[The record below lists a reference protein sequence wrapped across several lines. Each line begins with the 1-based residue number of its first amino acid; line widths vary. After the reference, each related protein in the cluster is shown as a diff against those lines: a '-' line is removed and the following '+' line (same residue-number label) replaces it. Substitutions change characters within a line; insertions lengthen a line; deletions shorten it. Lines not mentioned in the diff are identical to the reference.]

1 MMVLFTSR
9 SEKKALLTVRRIL
22 DQFADRIGNDTWQ
35 TIMTQEGVQE
45 VRTLLRRS
53 ATKSTA
59 VSCRWIRS
67 RNRSQLLWVVGN
79 RDKFNEEGLV
89 PVNTTRKNILHK
101 EWEGGWPYLSLLK
114 ALVSVAALFHDWG
127 KSSDHFQ
134 KKLRSSSMEKDP
146 YRHEWVSCQLLAV
159 VAKISGD
166 TQDDDAWMRLFL
178 EGKLK
183 KTTLKSEMKKQSEH
197 AQALPKMPP
206 IMRMLVWLILSHHRM
221 PLTRNE
227 MECKICAEDP
237 PMSLESLIS
246 TIKAGWGYEGV
257 IPAEKNHCFSFS
269 KGFLLDD
276 DNWNKAVKKW
286 MARLLREKAQLQQ
299 LYTDSSLAL
308 RPLLLY
314 AREALML
321 ADHFVSSQ
329 KCQTDIPLEEQKKV
343 LYANTD
349 GDKLCDKLSS
359 HLTRVAAQAVNIAHQ
374 LPLFVGEMDVTD
386 TVRFT
391 PAKAPYQW
399 QDKAVREIQAAKQEG
414 AEQAWF
420 ILNMASTGC
429 GKTTANA
436 KLMQALSPDG
446 KSMRYTLALGL
457 RSLTLQT
464 GSEYRE
470 RMHLTKD
477 ELAVIIGSSAVEEL
491 YRQEKQSDAADTVV
505 SEEKG
510 SSCEIGGSGEEELLE
525 DMLSFEE
532 NFTHEQLKYL
542 DIYLDGR
549 RNPQARKNGA
559 FLFKPVLVATIDQII
574 RATEVTRGGRGLLP
588 FLRIMSADLV
598 IDEVDDFSPENLTAV
613 ARLVHLAGMLG
624 RNVIL
629 SSATIPPDLAQGM
642 YQAYQDGLCC
652 YNAFSDQAKSMTAV
666 WVDEFRSASSA
677 IPLQQPNQHGL
688 AHKNFIEKRVKKLRT
703 QVVKRKA
710 VVLPCQP
717 QATKETSWQSYV
729 VVTQQAVLQLHEVHH
744 VVDEKTGKEVS
755 FGLIRFA
762 NINPCVNMAL
772 SLLSADWPDD
782 TAVFLMCY
790 HSRQVLLLRHEQ
802 ETYLDHVLRR
812 KQEKEAPVSFQDTV
826 LRDHLDRSQKQ
837 RCIFLVIATP
847 VEEIGRDHDFD
858 WAIVEPSSYRSIIQ
872 LAGRVYR
879 HRPCLQD
886 ISAPNIGVMQF
897 NWQGMVNSGQRAV
910 FCRPGFEKNPHYLLQ
925 SHDMKDL
932 VPADNWTHID
942 AIPRVQTP
950 RPLCPQSRLIDL
962 EHRRLADWRSLDDKS
977 PDKVGG
983 WQQTCW
989 WMTGLPQYLCPF
1001 RAGVP
1006 DKDLCYRYDA
1016 GEGML
1021 GFYKKDNGEYI
1032 PYEDMCNLRLYPKE
1046 KLHPYRE
1053 RFWLPRSYMSSLQAQ
1068 AARRTYS
1075 DEEEGEVLQRISERY
1090 GQLTLPGY
1098 EDESARTYWY
1108 DDQLGA
1114 FHILVKER
1122 KG

>member
-79 RDKFNEEGLV
+79 RDKFNEDGMV

-101 EWEGGWPYLSLLK
+101 EWEGGWPYLSVLK

-127 KSSDHFQ
+127 KASDHFQ
-134 KKLRSSSMEKDP
+134 QKLRSSSMEKDP
-146 YRHEWVSCQLLAV
+146 YRHEWFSCQLLA
-159 VAKISGD
+159 AIANISGD
-166 TQDDDAWMRLFL
+166 TQNDDAWIRLFL

-183 KTTLKSEMKKQSEH
+183 KTTLKNEMKKQGE
-197 AQALPKMPP
+197 QAHSLPSMPP
-206 IMRMLVWLILSHHRM
+206 IMRIIAWLILSHHRM
-221 PLTRNE
+221 PVTRND
-227 MECKICAEDP
+227 MECKMCAEKP
-237 PMSLESLIS
+237 PLSLEGLFSAV
-246 TIKAGWGYEGV
+246 KAGWGYEGV
-257 IPAEKNHCFSFS
+257 VPEKRNPCFSFS

-276 DNWNKAVKKW
+276 DDWNKAVKKW
-286 MARLLREKAQLQQ
+286 LTRLLREKAQLQQ
-299 LYTDSSLAL
+299 LCSEANSAL

-329 KCQTDIPLEEQKKV
+329 KCQTDVPVDEQKKV

-359 HLTRVAAQAVNIAHQ
+359 HLIRVAAQAVNIAHQ
-374 LPLFVGEMDVTD
+374 LPLFASEMDVAD

-399 QDKAVREIQAAKQEG
+399 QDKAVRKIQSTKQDG
-414 AEQAWF
+414 MEQAWF

-446 KSMRYTLALGL
+446 KTMRYTLALGL

-477 ELAVIIGSSAVEEL
+477 ELAVIIGSQAIAEL
-491 YRQEKQSDAADTVV
+491 YHQKQKVDDADPGK
-505 SEEKG
+505 E
-510 SSCEIGGSGEEELLE
+510 SSRCEIGGSGEEELLE
-525 DMLSFEE
+525 DMISFED

-549 RNPQARKNGA
+549 KNPQAKKNGA
-559 FLFKPVLVATIDQII
+559 FLFKPILVATIDQII
-574 RATEVTRGGRGLLP
+574 RATEVTRGGKGLLP
-588 FLRIMSADLV
+588 FLRMMSSDLV
-598 IDEVDDFSPENLTAV
+598 IDEVDDFSPEDLTAV

-629 SSATIPPDLAQGM
+629 SSATIPPDLAQGL
-642 YQAYQDGLCC
+642 YQAYQDGLCS
-652 YNAFSDQAKSMTAV
+652 YNAFSNRAKTMNAV
-666 WVDEFRSASSA
+666 WVDEFRSASA
-677 IPLQQPNQHGL
+677 VIPLQQSKQYGL
-688 AHKNFIEKRVKKLRT
+688 AHEKFVEQRVKNLQM

-710 VVLPCQP
+710 FVIPCQP
-717 QATKETSWQSYV
+717 QTTKETSWQLYV
-729 VVTQQAVLQLHEVHH
+729 AAAKQAVLQLHDAHH

-755 FGLIRFA
+755 FGLMRFA
-762 NINPCVNMAL
+762 NIDPCVNMTL
-772 SLLSADWPDD
+772 SLLSADWPED
-782 TAVFLMCY
+782 TAVFIMCY

-802 ETYLDHVLRR
+802 EVYLDHVLRR
-812 KQEKEAPVSFQDTV
+812 KQECGAKVAFQDVV
-826 LRDHLDRSQKQ
+826 LRRHLDHGQMK
-837 RCIFLVIATP
+837 RCIFLVVATP

-858 WAIVEPSSYRSIIQ
+858 WAVVEPSSYRSIIQ
-872 LAGRVYR
+872 LAGRVHR

-886 ISAPNIGVMQF
+886 VSVPNIGVMEF
-897 NWQGMVNSGQRAV
+897 NWRGMVDSGRNAV
-910 FCRPGFEKNPHYLLQ
+910 FCRPGFEKNPDYLLD
-925 SHDMKDL
+925 SHDMNDL
-932 VPADNWTHID
+932 IPADNWNHID
-942 AIPRVQTP
+942 AIPRVQIPKPLRP
-950 RPLCPQSRLIDL
+950 RSRLIDL
-962 EHRRLADWRSLDDKS
+962 EHQRLADWRSLDDEY
-977 PDKVGG
+977 PDTVGG
-983 WQQTCW
+983 WQQTGW
-989 WMTGLPQYLCPF
+989 WMTGQPQYLCPF
-1001 RAGVP
+1001 RAGIP
-1006 DKDLCYRYDA
+1006 DRDLCYRYDA
-1016 GEGML
+1016 SKGML
-1021 GFYKKDNGEYI
+1021 GFYERNSGEYV
-1032 PYEDMCNLRLYPKE
+1032 PCGDMYNLKPYPKE
-1046 KLHPYRE
+1046 KLDAHRE
-1053 RFWLPRSYMSSLQAQ
+1053 RFWLPRDYMASLQNQ
-1068 AARRTYS
+1068 VARKSYS
-1075 DEEEGEVLQRISERY
+1075 DEEEGEGLQRISERY
-1090 GQLTLPGY
+1090 GQLALPAY
-1098 EDESARTYWY
+1098 ADESGRTYWY
-1108 DDQLGA
+1108 DDQLGV
-1114 FHILVKER
+1114 FHTLLNER

>member
-35 TIMTQEGVQE
+35 TIMTHEGVQE

-79 RDKFNEEGLV
+79 RDKFNAEGVV

-101 EWEGGWPYLSLLK
+101 EWEGGWPYLALLK
-114 ALVSVAALFHDWG
+114 ALTAVAALFHDWG

-146 YRHEWVSCQLLAV
+146 YRHEWVSCQLLAA

-166 TQDDDAWMRLFL
+166 TQDDDAWIHLFL
-178 EGKLK
+178 KGKLK
-183 KTTLKSEMKKQSEH
+183 KTTLKTEMKNRNN
-197 AQALPKMPP
+197 QADTLPAMPP
-206 IMRMLVWLILSHHRM
+206 IMRILVWLILSHHHL
-221 PLTRNE
+221 PVTRNE
-227 MECKICAEDP
+227 MECKICAENP
-237 PMSLESLIS
+237 PMSLERLFS
-246 TIKAGWGYEGV
+246 TVQSKWGYEGV
-257 IPAEKNHCFSFS
+257 VPAGKNPCFSFS

-276 DNWNKAVKKW
+276 DDWNKAAKKW
-286 MARLLREKAQLQQ
+286 LTRLLREKAQLQQ
-299 LYTDSSLAL
+299 LCTGSRLAL

-329 KCQTDIPLEEQKKV
+329 KHQTDVPIEEQKKV
-343 LYANTD
+343 LYANTN

-374 LPLFVGEMDVTD
+374 LPLFASEMDVAD

-399 QDKAVREIQAAKQEG
+399 QDKAVREIQSAKQDG
-414 AEQAWF
+414 MDQAWF

-446 KSMRYTLALGL
+446 KVMRYTLALGL

-477 ELAVIIGSSAVEEL
+477 ELAVIIGSQAIEAL
-491 YRQEKQSDAADTVV
+491 YQQEKENDSAE
-505 SEEKG
+505 SEQK
-510 SSCEIGGSGEEELLE
+510 SSLYEIGGSGEEELLE
-525 DMLSFEE
+525 DMLSFED
-532 NFTHEQLKYL
+532 NFTHDQLKYL

-549 RNPQARKNGA
+549 KNPQARKNGA

-574 RATEVTRGGRGLLP
+574 RATEVTRGGKGLLP
-588 FLRIMSADLV
+588 FLRMMSADLV
-598 IDEVDDFSPENLTAV
+598 IDEVDDFSPDDLTAV
-613 ARLVHLAGMLG
+613 ARLVHLAGVLG

-677 IPLQQPNQHGL
+677 IPLQQPNQYGL
-688 AHKNFIEKRVKKLRT
+688 AHKNFIEQRVKKLRT

-710 VVLPCQP
+710 VVIPCQP
-717 QATKETSWQSYV
+717 QATKELSWQSYV
-729 VVTQQAVLQLHEVHH
+729 EAMKQAVQQLHSNHH
-744 VVDEKTGKEVS
+744 VIDEKTGKEVS
-755 FGLIRFA
+755 FGLVRLA
-762 NINPCVNMAL
+762 NIDPCVNMAL

-897 NWQGMVNSGQRAV
+897 NWQGMVNSGHRAV

-932 VPADNWTHID
+932 VPADNWAHID

-962 EHRRLADWRSLDDKS
+962 EHRRLADWHSLDDKS

-1032 PYEDMCNLRLYPKE
+1032 PYEDMCNLRLYPEE

-1053 RFWLPRSYMSSLQAQ
+1053 RFWLSRSYMSSLQAQ

>member
-374 LPLFVGEMDVTD
+374 LPLFAGEMDVTD

-399 QDKAVREIQAAKQEG
+399 QDKAVREIQ
-414 AEQAWF
+414 
-420 ILNMASTGC
+420 
-429 GKTTANA
+429 
-436 KLMQALSPDG
+436 
-446 KSMRYTLALGL
+446 
-457 RSLTLQT
+457 
-464 GSEYRE
+464 
-470 RMHLTKD
+470 
-477 ELAVIIGSSAVEEL
+477 
-491 YRQEKQSDAADTVV
+491 
-505 SEEKG
+505 
-510 SSCEIGGSGEEELLE
+510 
-525 DMLSFEE
+525 
-532 NFTHEQLKYL
+532 
-542 DIYLDGR
+542 
-549 RNPQARKNGA
+549 
-559 FLFKPVLVATIDQII
+559 
-574 RATEVTRGGRGLLP
+574 
-588 FLRIMSADLV
+588 
-598 IDEVDDFSPENLTAV
+598 
-613 ARLVHLAGMLG
+613 
-624 RNVIL
+624 
-629 SSATIPPDLAQGM
+629 
-642 YQAYQDGLCC
+642 
-652 YNAFSDQAKSMTAV
+652 
-666 WVDEFRSASSA
+666 
-677 IPLQQPNQHGL
+677 
-688 AHKNFIEKRVKKLRT
+688 
-703 QVVKRKA
+703 
-710 VVLPCQP
+710 
-717 QATKETSWQSYV
+717 
-729 VVTQQAVLQLHEVHH
+729 
-744 VVDEKTGKEVS
+744 
-755 FGLIRFA
+755 
-762 NINPCVNMAL
+762 
-772 SLLSADWPDD
+772 
-782 TAVFLMCY
+782 
-790 HSRQVLLLRHEQ
+790 
-802 ETYLDHVLRR
+802 
-812 KQEKEAPVSFQDTV
+812 
-826 LRDHLDRSQKQ
+826 
-837 RCIFLVIATP
+837 
-847 VEEIGRDHDFD
+847 
-858 WAIVEPSSYRSIIQ
+858 
-872 LAGRVYR
+872 
-879 HRPCLQD
+879 
-886 ISAPNIGVMQF
+886 GV
-897 NWQGMVNSGQRAV
+897 
-910 FCRPGFEKNPHYLLQ
+910 
-925 SHDMKDL
+925 
-932 VPADNWTHID
+932 
-942 AIPRVQTP
+942 
-950 RPLCPQSRLIDL
+950 
-962 EHRRLADWRSLDDKS
+962 
-977 PDKVGG
+977 
-983 WQQTCW
+983 
-989 WMTGLPQYLCPF
+989 
-1001 RAGVP
+1001 
-1006 DKDLCYRYDA
+1006 
-1016 GEGML
+1016 
-1021 GFYKKDNGEYI
+1021 
-1032 PYEDMCNLRLYPKE
+1032 
-1046 KLHPYRE
+1046 
-1053 RFWLPRSYMSSLQAQ
+1053 
-1068 AARRTYS
+1068 
-1075 DEEEGEVLQRISERY
+1075 
-1090 GQLTLPGY
+1090 
-1098 EDESARTYWY
+1098 
-1108 DDQLGA
+1108 
-1114 FHILVKER
+1114 
-1122 KG
+1122 